1 MDSRRSRATEA
12 VAAEA
17 DTKDVVGMR
26 DVVAEEGVVVEEAD
40 MNIEVA
46 MKVVVHTRDVAVV
59 VAEEEAAS
67 EAAVKV
73 KLNRQPHKWLTTSA
87 TNFTERSI
95 LRIERKAWT
104 NHVRVA

>member
-1 MDSRRSRATEA
+1 V
-12 VAAEA
+12 VAAEV
-17 DTKDVVGMR
+17 DTKDVVTMK

-40 MNIEVA
+40 MNIEVD

-59 VAEEEAAS
+59 AEDEAAS
-67 EAAVKV
+67 EAAVKA
-73 KLNRQPHKWLTTSA
+73 KPNQLPHKGTTTSA
-87 TNFTERSI
+87 TNIDEKSI